1 MDLTA
6 LCGPITGVGQMV
18 RHLAIHL
25 RNDPSLDLTGLLV
38 SWRGRGEL
46 SAVVPPGWAVRPLV
60 LPARVAHTAW
70 RRFDRP
76 RLRGFDVVHGPNYT
90 VPPTDGAARLV
101 TVHDLTAWR
110 FPDLVDHHSRGY
122 PRHLARVLAD
132 GGHVHA
138 VSHHTGRELE
148 AELGVDPDRIHVI
161 PNGLAP
167 SPPGDARRGRELVG
181 APYVLAI
188 GTIEPRKD
196 HVSLIRAM
204 AAIWPILPDLRLVL
218 VGGSGWGRRQVD
230 AVVAELG
237 VADKIQFRGYTDDVD
252 LADLLAGAEV
262 MAYPSVYEGF
272 GLPILEAMQA
282 GVPVVSTT
290 AGAIPEVAGR
300 AAILVEPRD
309 PSALAGALLSVLE
322 DEALRAGLI
331 EAGRQRA
338 TRFRW
343 SDSVDALARTYRQ
356 LAGVAE
362 PVEATAAPAP

>member
-18 RHLAIHL
+18 RQLATHLPGH
-25 RNDPSLDLTGLLV
+25 PSLDLTGLLV

-46 SAVVPPGWAVRPLV
+46 VAVVPPGWTVRPLV
-60 LPARVAHTAW
+60 LPARVAHTLW

-90 VPPTDGAARLV
+90 VPPAEGAARLV

-110 FPDLVDHHSRGY
+110 FPELVDHHSRGY

-138 VSHHTGRELE
+138 VSHHVGRELE

-167 SPPGDARRGRELVG
+167 ALAGDGDRGRRLVG
-181 APYVLAI
+181 APYVLAV

-204 AAIWPILPDLRLVL
+204 AAIWPILPDLKLVL
-218 VGGSGWGRRQVD
+218 VGGSGWGRQEVD

-237 VADKIQFRGYTDDVD
+237 VADRVQFRGYVDDREK
-252 LADLLAGAEV
+252 ADLLRGAEV

-300 AAILVEPRD
+300 AAVLVEPRD
-309 PSALAGALLSVLE
+309 PSALAGALLTVLE
-322 DEALRAGLI
+322 DDGLRAQLI
-331 EAGRQRA
+331 EAGRRRA
-338 TRFRW
+338 AGYRW
-343 SDSVDALARTYRQ
+343 SDTVDELVRTYHE
-356 LAGVAE
+356 LASTGIH
-362 PVEATAAPAP
+362 ATSAAR